1 MHAPSLYYLLR
12 RRLVENEPPWFLVSQ
27 AERRRDT
34 AREQERLVEKERAR
48 PAASMSH
55 YRGVTSPRTP
65 KRGDVAPT
73 ASGSNHYLHVA
84 GSPRGGYLYSP
95 SPGAGLYQHLLTPQ
109 ARQVG
114 RPPNQ
119 SPARSSKNPPT
130 PLDSLVDVALNM
142 AEDSPPSRRRMR
154 ARCRRDGAHLARGC
168 VVRWTCVRT
177 RLRRMGKN
185 QRSKLEGVNHEHD
198 WERLLHRGLFLLRR
212 G

>member
-1 MHAPSLYYLLR
+1 M
-12 RRLVENEPPWFLVSQ
+12 VSSVTQ
-27 AERRRDT
+27 AGRQRDIV
-34 AREQERLVEKERAR
+34 REQGRLEKERAR
-48 PAASMSH
+48 PAASTSR
-55 YRGVTSPRTP
+55 YRRDTGVTNPRTP
-65 KRGDVAPT
+65 KRGNVAPT

-95 SPGAGLYQHLLTPQ
+95 SPGAWLYQHLLTPQ

-114 RPPNQ
+114 RPPKQ
-119 SPARSSKNPPT
+119 SPAGSSKNLPT

-177 RLRRMGKN
+177 KLRRIGKN
-185 QRSKLEGVNHEHD
+185 
-198 WERLLHRGLFLLRR
+198 
-212 G
+212 